1 MAEPADVPRSEAVP
15 ASPIPMGR
23 DSGRRWTARAVLV
36 DPDGGPAEHLR
47 HFAMRLNRELD
58 ARGERSVAVTSSLR
72 GEGKTTVA
80 CNLALAL
87 TAVTENKRIALVD
100 LDLRRPRAAA
110 ALGVEPALGIERVLA
125 GEAPLEAAR
134 VRTQVPSLDLYL
146 VRRPVAGFFGANAAS
161 RVIAE
166 LGSKYDLVVVD
177 TPPVL
182 LVPDVVLLL
191 PHVGACFVVVRLGVT
206 RQNALAKALEEIPE
220 DKLLGAFVNEMPKPS
235 YYGDYGYYADA

>member
-1 MAEPADVPRSEAVP
+1 MAEVADVAPESAPE
-15 ASPIPMGR
+15 SNIPMAR

-47 HFAMRLNRELD
+47 HFAMRLNRDLD
-58 ARGERSVAVTSSLR
+58 SRGERSVAVTSSLR

-100 LDLRRPRAAA
+100 LDLRRPRAAS
-110 ALGVEPALGIERVLA
+110 ALGVEPAVGIERVLSGA
-125 GEAPLEAAR
+125 APLEAAR
-134 VRTQVPSLDLYL
+134 IRTQVPALDLYL
-146 VRRPVAGFFGANAAS
+146 VRRPVAGLFGATAAG

-220 DKLLGAFVNEMPKPS
+220 DKLLGAFVNEMRRPS
-235 YYGDYGYYADA
+235 YYGDYGYYSDA